1 MSQTQAACSQDH
13 PFQNLTPLTTCPV
26 GYLLMGRG
34 LHTAPALEPSD
45 LGGGGVGAVVSFI
58 LKLGGGGLA
67 PAPLG
72 GIPRCLGPEGSLE
85 QFQGH
90 LGRWMD
96 PRLQSP
102 PSPPWAQ
109 HLPHLS

>member
-1 MSQTQAACSQDH
+1 
-13 PFQNLTPLTTCPV
+13 
-26 GYLLMGRG
+26 MGRG
-34 LHTAPALEPSD
+34 LHTAPALERSD
-45 LGGGGVGAVVSFI
+45 LGGGGGGAAVSFI

-67 PAPLG
+67 SASLG

-90 LGRWMD
+90 LGRWMA

>member
-58 LKLGGGGLA
+58 LKLGGGGL
-67 PAPLG
+67 L
-72 GIPRCLGPEGSLE
+72 
-85 QFQGH
+85 
-90 LGRWMD
+90 
-96 PRLQSP
+96 
-102 PSPPWAQ
+102 
-109 HLPHLS
+109 LPHWEASPGALGQKEAWSNFKAIWAGGWTHAFSLPHPHHGLSTFPT